1 MYKVQECMVQLVE
14 TFFFFL
20 QLRSQ
25 IKTNII
31 NEYYMN
37 GQFQTALKLIDNV
50 INVVG
55 CLVINAI
62 GFPVINVSKT

>member
-14 TFFFFL
+14 RFFFFL

-55 CLVINAI
+55 CLVINVI